1 MHRICC
7 QSVSMYESN
16 KNNFF
21 SLLRKFQ
28 TDGESLISG
37 GMLFQIFAPLKQIER
52 IPYTSVCFLTIK

>member
-1 MHRICC
+1 MHRIYC

-16 KNNFF
+16 TNNFF